1 MASRAFDE
9 AFLRKLEYLAVVARR
24 AFGGGLRA
32 ERRSKKVG
40 AGIEFADHRDYAAG
54 DNLRYVDW
62 AIYARLERLLL
73 RLYEE
78 EEDLHVYLLVDC
90 SASMGASGKLAHAA
104 QLAAALAYVGLANL
118 DRVSVIPFSS
128 EAPRGLR
135 PTRGRGGVLPILRFL
150 EGLEARGTTSLVEAA
165 ETFVRRT
172 ARPGLAILISDF
184 YDLDGYAAAL
194 DLLRYRRHEPTAIH
208 VWSAAE
214 ADPRLL
220 GDVELVDL
228 ETGTAHEVTIDE
240 QLLADYRAAHERL
253 TAGVLRHCATRGI
266 AYVRADVAVPFDETV
281 LHLFR
286 RAGLLAQ

>member
-1 MASRAFDE
+1 VAAAFDE

-32 ERRSKKVG
+32 ERRSRKVG

-54 DNLRYVDW
+54 DDLRYVDW

-73 RLYEE
+73 RLFEE
-78 EEDLHVYLLVDC
+78 EEDLHVYLLVDT
-90 SASMGASGKLAHAA
+90 SASMAASGKLAHATRI
-104 QLAAALAYVGLANL
+104 AAALAYVGLANL
-118 DRVSVIPFSS
+118 DRVSVLPFAG

-150 EGLEARGTTSLVEAA
+150 EGLEPRGVTSLVEAA
-165 ETFVRRT
+165 EGFVRRT
-172 ARPGLAILISDF
+172 TRPGLAILISDF
-184 YDLDGYAAAL
+184 YDREGYAQAL

-208 VWSAAE
+208 VWSAEEAE
-214 ADPRLL
+214 PKLL

-228 ETGTAHEVTIDE
+228 ETGRAHEVTIDE
-240 QLLADYRAAHERL
+240 KLLAAYRQAHASL
-253 TAGVLRHCATRGI
+253 TEGVQRHCTTRGI
-266 AYVRADVAVPFDETV
+266 TYVRADVAVPFDETV

-286 RAGLLAQ
+286 RAGLLA